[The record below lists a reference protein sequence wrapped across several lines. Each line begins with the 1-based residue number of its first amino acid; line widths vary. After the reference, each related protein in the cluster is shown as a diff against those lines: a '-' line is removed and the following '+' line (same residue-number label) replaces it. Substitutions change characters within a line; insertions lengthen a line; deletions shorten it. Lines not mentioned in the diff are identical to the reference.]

1 MDFDKLTGAQAIV
14 HIFAILH
21 AIVAL
26 SCIAIG
32 VEDELLLT
40 ILTMTMALLV
50 CLKKNLNVDLTASS
64 IIVANIIGY
73 ILGNIGANLLSS
85 IFVSQYLVHSL
96 STLITTEVLGW
107 SIIIFSGLF
116 NRSTSDSQQIS
127 SEYLRWIIVAMV
139 SIFVLRLGFIY
150 LFNSSG
156 FSYALMIEAIGKVL
170 SNSVAII
177 IILCLNFLFIR
188 YSAKASKPLS
198 KGVRFFITCLF
209 VTLASVLEAVTVN
222 IGFPPKLGKEFTDG
236 FLQVLTASFIL
247 EVSIFCI
254 VYMVNYA
261 FKARRQMQEE
271 RSKANLAQYRYL
283 ILKKQ
288 VNPHFLF
295 NSLNVLDCLV
305 CEGQQEQAS
314 SFIHKLAGM
323 YRYLIKSEDEDLVP
337 LSDELEFVN
346 QYIDLLSVRFPKGLQ
361 VNIDIPEECRSR
373 FILPCSL
380 QLLIENATKHN
391 AVCPE
396 NPLIVDIVAEGEVI
410 KVSNNIIPKVV
421 SAPSTGV
428 GQKYIRQQYLD
439 LSGKEIK
446 IDSNSLRYEV
456 SLPLL

>member
-1 MDFDKLTGAQAIV
+1 
-14 HIFAILH
+14 
-21 AIVAL
+21 
-26 SCIAIG
+26 
-32 VEDELLLT
+32 
-40 ILTMTMALLV
+40 
-50 CLKKNLNVDLTASS
+50 
-64 IIVANIIGY
+64 
-73 ILGNIGANLLSS
+73 
-85 IFVSQYLVHSL
+85 
-96 STLITTEVLGW
+96 
-107 SIIIFSGLF
+107 
-116 NRSTSDSQQIS
+116 
-127 SEYLRWIIVAMV
+127 
-139 SIFVLRLGFIY
+139 
-150 LFNSSG
+150 
-156 FSYALMIEAIGKVL
+156 
-170 SNSVAII
+170 
-177 IILCLNFLFIR
+177 
-188 YSAKASKPLS
+188 
-198 KGVRFFITCLF
+198 
-209 VTLASVLEAVTVN
+209 
-222 IGFPPKLGKEFTDG
+222 
-236 FLQVLTASFIL
+236 
-247 EVSIFCI
+247 
-254 VYMVNYA
+254 MVNYA

-410 KVSNNIIPKVV
+410 KVSNNVIPKVV